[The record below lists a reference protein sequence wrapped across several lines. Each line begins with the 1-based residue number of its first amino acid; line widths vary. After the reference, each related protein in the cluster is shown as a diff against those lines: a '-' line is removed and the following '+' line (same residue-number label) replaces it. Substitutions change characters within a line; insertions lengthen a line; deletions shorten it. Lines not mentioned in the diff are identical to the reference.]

1 MPRISSFYGITIWMY
16 WNEGAHARPHFHARY
31 AGHTASVDFA
41 GAMIAGSL
49 PRRALVLVAQWAGLH
64 EDELA
69 ANWERAR
76 QDEPLEPID
85 ALA

>member
-1 MPRISSFYGITIWMY
+1 MY
-16 WNEGAHARPHFHARY
+16 WNEGAHARPHFHVRY
-31 AGHTASVDFA
+31 AGQTASVDFA
-41 GAMIAGSL
+41 GTVIAGSL
-49 PRRALVLVAQWAGLH
+49 PRRALVLVAEWAVLH

-69 ANWERAR
+69 TDWERAR

>member
-1 MPRISSFYGITIWMY
+1 M
-16 WNEGAHARPHFHARY
+16 
-31 AGHTASVDFA
+31 DFA
-41 GAMIAGSL
+41 GTVIAGAL
-49 PRRALVLVAQWAGLH
+49 PRRALVLVAEWAVLH

-76 QDEPLEPID
+76 QDEPLESID